1 MVLVHL
7 DDNLLLYAQYVRVNT
22 SMMICLYSPTSVS
35 KCTITEGSRDAMAD
49 T

>member
-1 MVLVHL
+1 MELVRL
-7 DDNLLLYAQYVRVNT
+7 DDNLLLYVCVNT
-22 SMMICLYSPTSVS
+22 SMMFCLYSPTGVS